1 MEFSISSDKPSI
13 IGEILIP
20 LENTLTSL
28 AETNNDITD
37 LENILNLNIYSFRS
51 IIFQNE
57 LLRFFLVIKFPDSKL
72 LSSFSD
78 ALYIQSKFISNTDHP
93 SALVDDE
100 DIRDYNTSLNSHG
113 NITTELKK
121 DNSNE
126 DSCDIISR
134 RHIIPNKDIL
144 ILEIQKHI
152 LIPNSYVNNNMSLK
166 VDIMKRN
173 VMHKPKAFN
182 LNDFS
187 IYNINEKRNKK
198 FSVLLSLSKQV
209 KVVRPLYVSQTKQ
222 LDCSPECSILQIK
235 IENITSTVNFID
247 NSIKES
253 AFINY
258 SNEFDNNVELVN
270 FGIDFKI
277 NDIKVLKNETII
289 DNKMTVNIDRG
300 EQYHQREQLPIA
312 INSIAFEVLNH
323 NFPIT
328 IKPGE
333 EYNISLKLLK
343 GKDIFS
349 PLNDSD
355 MHYAENDRNS
365 SSSTMPQNDT
375 SKESIRP
382 SMKPS
387 LNQSGG
393 IKNKRESFF
402 AKLTKIKTPFGK
414 NDKANQ
420 GMINANN
427 VSDISIGIINKDQHK
442 FVGISND
449 NQIIKLGMSTPI
461 ILSLSPN
468 DNYEDMYMK
477 INLKW
482 KSEIENIMTIHF
494 NIEEDENNCGNIY
507 IDRYF
512 NVKLTFTNISNKQGD
527 YSIDFCDSFSE
538 IKLNDEHY
546 NEFKTKCKD
555 GLPDIISENKILPI
569 GQINP
574 KESKCI
580 NIRFLPT
587 KSGYITLPSFNI
599 NDNINGKTF
608 FVAHTNKIYVNDD

>member
-1 MEFSISSDKPSI
+1 MEFSISSDKATI
-13 IGEILIP
+13 MGEILIP

-28 AETNNDITD
+28 AEANNDLTD
-37 LENILNLNIYSFRS
+37 LESILKLNIYSFRS

-57 LLRFFLVIKFPDSKL
+57 LLRFFLVIKFPDSKS
-72 LSSFSD
+72 LSTYSD
-78 ALYIQSKFISNTDHP
+78 ILYIKSKFISNTDHP
-93 SALVDDE
+93 RELIDDE

-121 DNSNE
+121 ENLNE
-126 DSCDIISR
+126 DSCDTISR

-152 LIPNSYVNNNMSLK
+152 LIPNSYVNNNMSFK
-166 VDIMKRN
+166 VDIMKLN
-173 VMHKPKAFN
+173 VMHKPKTFN

-187 IYNINEKRNKK
+187 FSNINEKRNKK
-198 FSVLLSLSKQV
+198 FSVLLSFSKQV
-209 KVVRPLYVSQTKQ
+209 KVIRPLYVSQTKQ

-247 NSIKES
+247 NSIKDS
-253 AFINY
+253 AFIIY

-289 DNKMTVNIDRG
+289 DNKMTVNIDKG

-343 GKDIFS
+343 GKDIFNPS
-349 PLNDSD
+349 YEGD
-355 MHYAENDRNS
+355 MHYTENYGNNS
-365 SSSTMPQNDT
+365 SLATPQND
-375 SKESIRP
+375 SNKESIRP
-382 SMKPS
+382 S
-387 LNQSGG
+387 LFNQSGG

-402 AKLTKIKTPFGK
+402 AKLTKKIPFGK
-414 NDKANQ
+414 NDKVNQ
-420 GMINANN
+420 AMLNANN
-427 VSDISIGIINKDQHK
+427 ISDVSIGIINKDQLK
-442 FVGISND
+442 FIGVSND

-482 KSEIENIMTIHF
+482 KSELENIMTIHF
-494 NIEEDENNCGNIY
+494 NIEEDENCGNIY

-512 NVKLTFTNISNKQGD
+512 NVKLTFTNMSNKQGD

-555 GLPDIISENKILPI
+555 GLPDIINENKILTI
-569 GQINP
+569 GQISP
-574 KESKCI
+574 KESKSI

-587 KSGYITLPSFNI
+587 KTGYIALPSFNVK
-599 NDNINGKTF
+599 DNINGKTF
-608 FVAHTNKIYVNDD
+608 FVAHTNKIYVNDE